1 MNLSLLLLNLLHCL
15 AFFFL
20 PLPRQPRSTLFP
32 YTTLFR
38 SREQRLLALSR
49 GIHELTDSVFLIGG
63 IKLGTIDLTVDEMTR
78 KLGDLLGFE
87 RIFPP
92 ERDRAAAVMQIVGS
106 LGDEFRQ

>member
-1 MNLSLLLLNLLHCL
+1 MQTASR
-15 AFFFL
+15 
-20 PLPRQPRSTLFP
+20 RQDVIL
-32 YTTLFR
+32 
-38 SREQRLLALSR
+38 REQRLLALSR